1 MPVYS
6 TSFDSDNISIGPCY
20 VFFKQTHIGH
30 TYGGVTVTVTQNT
43 YELKSDQ
50 YGETPV
56 RVLDAGLVL
65 EAVVNMTEAT
75 FANLKILFAS
85 AEDET
90 TYLTFGKPVG
100 EAIDTGE
107 LLLEPIDGSEIWQIY
122 NAAPNVGG
130 AVEIA
135 YTTDNQRVYACRFV
149 GLIDD
154 SRTSGDQLFRIA
166 PAANLAP
173 VSSA

>member
-1 MPVYS
+1 MGVYA
-6 TSFDSDNISIGPCY
+6 TSFNSNNISIGPAY
-20 VFFKQTHIGH
+20 VYFKGVHVGH
-30 TYGGVTVTVTQNT
+30 TYGGVSMSVTQNT

-65 EAVVNMTEAT
+65 EVTVNMTEAT
-75 FANLKILFAS
+75 FANLKTLFAS
-85 AEDET
+85 ATDQT

-100 EAIDTGE
+100 ELVSTGE
-107 LLLEPIDGSEIWQIY
+107 LVLEPIDGSEIVQIY

-130 AVEIA
+130 AIEIA

-154 SRTSGDQLFRIA
+154 TRTSGDQLFRIGGF
-166 PAANLAP
+166 
-173 VSSA
+173 SST